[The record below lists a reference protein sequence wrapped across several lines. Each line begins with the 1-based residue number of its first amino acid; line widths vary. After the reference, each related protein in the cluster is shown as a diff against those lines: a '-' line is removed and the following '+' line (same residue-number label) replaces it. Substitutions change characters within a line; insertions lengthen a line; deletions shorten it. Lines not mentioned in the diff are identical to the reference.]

1 MWFPRDV
8 ELPEQL
14 DGIARDS
21 QPKENDMKRPEL
33 KHGTTLVRFTKTCA
47 PYMSGDVAGFSKE
60 YADWLVH
67 VVKCAEP
74 KEAQEQRDIAAA
86 QAAVEAATKPAEDT
100 VPAGDDTLPSGE
112 GITFEEIE
120 AAYTVPELKTLAKE
134 KGVDVDGNKS
144 QIIAQLLEAGVFDAD
159 DTGADE
165 QDSTPAGD
173 A

>member
-1 MWFPRDV
+1 MWFPRDT

-21 QPKENDMKRPEL
+21 QAKEMTMKRPEL
-33 KHGTTLVRFTKTCA
+33 KHGDTSVRFIKTCA

-60 YADWLVH
+60 YAGWLIN

-74 KEAQEQRDIAAA
+74 AHLQQERDKQAAEAVLAAAAAA
-86 QAAVEAATKPAEDT
+86 QAEKMETPDT
-100 VPAGDDTLPSGE
+100 SAGGE

-120 AAYTVPELKTLAKE
+120 AAYTVPELKALAKD
-134 KGVDVDGNKS
+134 KGIEVDGNKS
-144 QIIAQLLEAGVFDAD
+144 QIIAQLLEAGVFDA
-159 DTGADE
+159 E
-165 QDSTPAGD
+165 QDSTQGGD